1 MPRDTNPPP
10 GTPIVLQVLPRL
22 DAGGV
27 ERGTIE
33 VAGAITR
40 AGGTAL
46 VASAG
51 GKLVPVLARAGG
63 RHVAMPLAAKGPW
76 TMWRNAGRLAA
87 LVRAEGVGIV
97 HARSR
102 APAWSAL
109 SAVQRTGARFVT
121 TYHGAYNEDLPG
133 KRRYNAVMARGERV
147 IAISRYIAGL
157 IEHRHGTDP
166 ARIRVIP
173 RGVDPALFDPAVVAP
188 ARLARLARNWHL
200 PDGAPTV
207 LLPGRFARWKGH
219 GVLIEA
225 VARMVRRD
233 VILVLAGAAAG
244 RGRYVAELLAQARAA
259 GIADRVHVAHDLD
272 DVPAAMMLADVV
284 VSASTDPEGFGRVV
298 VEAQAMA
305 RMVVATGHGGA
316 AETVVPGVT
325 GWLVPPGD
333 AAALAAT
340 IERALALPVADRL
353 ALGER
358 ARGWVRARYTTA
370 AMQAA
375 TLDVYR
381 ELARDPRREPP

>member
-1 MPRDTNPPP
+1 MSGP
-10 GTPIVLQVLPRL
+10 
-22 DAGGV
+22 
-27 ERGTIE
+27 
-33 VAGAITR
+33 VA
-40 AGGTAL
+40 L
-46 VASAG
+46 
-51 GKLVPVLARAGG
+51 
-63 RHVAMPLAAKGPW
+63 
-76 TMWRNAGRLAA
+76 
-87 LVRAEGVGIV
+87 
-97 HARSR
+97 
-102 APAWSAL
+102 
-109 SAVQRTGARFVT
+109 
-121 TYHGAYNEDLPG
+121 
-133 KRRYNAVMARGERV
+133 
-147 IAISRYIAGL
+147 
-157 IEHRHGTDP
+157 DP
-166 ARIRVIP
+166 ARH
-173 RGVDPALFDPAVVAP
+173 GALRFDA
-188 ARLARLARNWHL
+188 
-200 PDGAPTV
+200 
-207 LLPGRFARWKGH
+207 
-219 GVLIEA
+219 
-225 VARMVRRD
+225 
-233 VILVLAGAAAG
+233 AAAG

-381 ELARDPRREPP
+381 ELQ